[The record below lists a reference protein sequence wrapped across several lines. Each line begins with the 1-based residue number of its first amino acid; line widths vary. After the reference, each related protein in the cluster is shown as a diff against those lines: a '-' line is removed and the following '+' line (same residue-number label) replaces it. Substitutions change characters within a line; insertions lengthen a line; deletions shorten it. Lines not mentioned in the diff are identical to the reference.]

1 MSFLNKLNNIQNFIF
16 DIDGVFTD
24 GSVLIQDDGSLLR
37 MMNTK
42 DGFALKHASQQGY
55 EIFVI
60 TGGKS
65 AGVLI
70 RLELLGVKK
79 ENIFTDCHDK
89 LSVLK
94 QLVAERNLDLSKS
107 AYMGDD
113 IPDYGPMCYVHL
125 PCCPADAIP
134 EIRALAQ
141 YVSPINGGN
150 GCVRDLLEKVMKVQ
164 GKWFNLED
172 LRT

>member
-1 MSFLNKLNNIQNFIF
+1 
-16 DIDGVFTD
+16 
-24 GSVLIQDDGSLLR
+24 
-37 MMNTK
+37 
-42 DGFALKHASQQGY
+42 
-55 EIFVI
+55 
-60 TGGKS
+60 
-65 AGVLI
+65 
-70 RLELLGVKK
+70 LGVKK

-150 GCVRDLLEKVMKVQ
+150 GCVRDLIEKVMKVQ

>member
-65 AGVLI
+65 TGVLT

-172 LRT
+172 LRS

>member
-24 GSVLIQDDGSLLR
+24 GSVLIQDNGSLLR

-42 DGFALKHASQQGY
+42 DGFALKHASKQGY
-55 EIFVI
+55 EIYVI

-65 AGVLI
+65 PGVLT

-79 ENIFTDCHDK
+79 ENIFTDCQDK

>member
-65 AGVLI
+65 TGVLT
-70 RLELLGVKK
+70 RPELLGVKK

>member
-65 AGVLI
+65 PGVLI

>member
-42 DGFALKHASQQGY
+42 DGFALKYASQQGY

-65 AGVLI
+65 PGVLT